1 MPKENQKRLSLI
13 ARYKNLLLRIFR
25 KQDAA
30 RAAFILSIPTLAVVL
45 CTLFLLAY
53 MWILSW
59 NTPSLR
65 EIENPE
71 LSYASVAYT
80 ADGIELA
87 RFGRQNRTWVPFDSI
102 SVFARQALIATEDHR
117 FYHHWGVNLF
127 RTASAATQSLL
138 GKLGLP
144 FERQGG
150 STITQQLARNIY
162 NEQIGFEVSVTRK
175 LKEMV
180 TAVRLEQLYAKDE
193 IAEMY
198 LNTVPFL
205 YNAYGIEAAART
217 YFNKAASDLDLLES
231 ATLIG
236 LLKGTYRYDPQ
247 RNPERSRIRRNTV
260 LQRMIT
266 QGWLDKDSYEMLKDS
281 LTTTRLRTADVTQSI
296 APYFAEQVRQ
306 RVSEWGREE
315 GIDIYSSRLRIE
327 TTLDSRLQSIA
338 RSAVT
343 GTLDGLQAVVNCEW
357 SAVSSPRMRYGGDIS
372 QYLTDPCHTDPD
384 NHWAWFWQRNSSLLN
399 TYIRESVRY
408 QSLLRE
414 GKNGSEAL
422 QELKDDP
429 VFIDSLKATKN
440 RLENGFIAMDPTNGY
455 IKAWVGGR
463 DLSTDWY
470 DHVSVAKRQP
480 GSVFKPFTY
489 AFAIDANYSPE
500 KLYLDSVFQYP
511 DEVTGEVWS
520 PQNFGDET
528 SGEWMTMREG
538 LARSMN
544 TVTAQVIH
552 DVNPLNVANLARNM
566 GIQSELDAVPSL
578 ALGTSEVTLLESVTA
593 YSTFANRG
601 IQTDP
606 VMITRIVNEET
617 GRVIYDYQQ
626 DSLRTHPRE
635 VLSEEKT
642 AVVIDMLRDVINKP
656 YGTGIRIRSSYD
668 LYGYDFAGK
677 TGTTQEGADGWFIIM
692 HPELVTGAWVGF
704 NDQRIRFRSSYWGQ
718 GAHNALFVVGEFLQ
732 SVSEDEELRLSIN
745 NTFPSPLLNKQISP
759 GDRQDPRTR
768 VTW

>member
-1 MPKENQKRLSLI
+1 MPGENQKRLSLT
-13 ARYKNLLLRIFR
+13 ARYRKFLLLVFR

-30 RAAFILSIPTLAVVL
+30 HAAFVLSIPTLLVVL
-45 CTLFLLAY
+45 CALSILAY

-65 EIENPE
+65 EIESPE

-80 ADGIELA
+80 ADGVELA
-87 RFGRQNRTWVPFDSI
+87 RFGHQNRTWVPFDSI
-102 SVFARQALIATEDHR
+102 SIYARQALIATEDHR
-117 FYHHWGVNLF
+117 FYDHWGINLF
-127 RTASAATQSLL
+127 RTISAATQSLL
-138 GKLGLP
+138 GKVGLP
-144 FERQGG
+144 FDRQGG

-180 TAVRLEQLYAKDE
+180 TAVRLEQLYSKNE
-193 IAEMY
+193 IIEMY

-217 YFNKAASDLDLLES
+217 YFSKAASDLDVLES

-236 LLKGTYRYDPQ
+236 LLKGTNRYNPV
-247 RNPERSRIRRNTV
+247 RNPDQSRIRRNTV
-260 LQRMIT
+260 LKRMIT
-266 QGWLDKDSYEMLKDS
+266 QDWLDENLYESIKDS

-306 RVSEWGREE
+306 QVTEWGYHE
-315 GIDIYSSRLRIE
+315 GIDVYSSRLRIE

-338 RSAVT
+338 QSAVT

-357 SAVSSPRMRYGGDIS
+357 SAASSPRMQYGSDIS
-372 QYLTDPCHTDPD
+372 KYLTDSCHTDAG
-384 NHWAWFWQRNSSLLN
+384 NHWAWFWKNHSSLLN
-399 TYIRESVRY
+399 EYVRESARY
-408 QSLLRE
+408 RALVKQGRTE
-414 GKNGSEAL
+414 SEAL
-422 QELKDDP
+422 QELKNNP
-429 VFIDSLKATKN
+429 VYIDSLKATKS
-440 RLENGFIAMDPTNGY
+440 RLENGFVAMDPTNGY
-455 IKAWVGGR
+455 IKAWIGGR
-463 DLSTDWY
+463 DLSKDWY
-470 DHVSVAKRQP
+470 DHVGVAKRQP

-511 DEVTGEVWS
+511 DEITGEIWS
-520 PQNFGDET
+520 PQNFGDQT

-544 TVTAQVIH
+544 TVTAQIIH
-552 DVNPLNVANLARNM
+552 DVNPLNVANLAKNM
-566 GIQSELDAVPSL
+566 GIQSDLDAVPSL

-617 GRVIYDYQQ
+617 GRVLYDYQQ

-635 VLSEEKT
+635 VLSEDKT
-642 AVVIDMLRDVINKP
+642 AIIIDMLRDVINKP
-656 YGTGIRIRSSYD
+656 YGTGIRIRSGYG

-704 NDQRIRFRSSYWGQ
+704 NDRRMQFRSSYWGQ

-732 SVSEDEELRLSIN
+732 ILSKNEELMLSIN
-745 NTFPSPLLNKQISP
+745 NTFPSPPLNIQISP
-759 GDRQDPRTR
+759 DDRQNPRTR